1 MIRIVI
7 IIVLACS
14 VALVGYIFNLHL
26 KKRRDL
32 FFELEKAID
41 EMKNQIVFSKNF
53 IKDIVS
59 NLSLSKDIRNILED
73 NYENSPF
80 KKEEIE
86 KIKELFGSVG
96 KSDVDGEK
104 AKLEMAKQKF
114 EEMSN
119 NAEKSYN
126 QNGKLSIKLG
136 MLFGLAIFIF
146 LV

>member
-1 MIRIVI
+1 MIRIVVVV
-7 IIVLACS
+7 VLACA
-14 VALVGYIFNLHL
+14 VALVGYIYNLHL

-41 EMKNQIVFSKNF
+41 EMKSQIVFSKNF
-53 IKDIVS
+53 IKDIVN
-59 NLSLSKDIRNILED
+59 NLSLSKDITNILEE

-80 KKEEIE
+80 RKEEIK
-86 KIKELFGSVG
+86 KIKELFSSIG
-96 KSDVDGEK
+96 KSDLDGEK
-104 AKLEMAKQKF
+104 VKLEMAKQKF
-114 EEMSN
+114 EEMSK

-136 MLFGLAIFIF
+136 MLFGVAIFIF

>member
-1 MIRIVI
+1 MIRIVVVV
-7 IIVLACS
+7 VLACA
-14 VALVGYIFNLHL
+14 VALVGYIYDLHL

-41 EMKNQIVFSKNF
+41 EMKSQIVFSKNF
-53 IKDIVS
+53 IKDIVN
-59 NLSLSKDIRNILED
+59 NLSLSKDITNIMEE

-80 KKEEIE
+80 RKEEIK
-86 KIKELFGSVG
+86 KIKELFSSIG
-96 KSDVDGEK
+96 KSDLDGEK
-104 AKLEMAKQKF
+104 VKLEMAKQKF
-114 EEMSN
+114 EEMSK

-136 MLFGLAIFIF
+136 MLFGVAIFIF

>member
-1 MIRIVI
+1 MIRIVVVV
-7 IIVLACS
+7 VLACA
-14 VALVGYIFNLHL
+14 VALVGYIYNLHL

-41 EMKNQIVFSKNF
+41 EMKSQIVFSKNF
-53 IKDIVS
+53 IKDIVN
-59 NLSLSKDIRNILED
+59 NLSLSKEIRNILDD
-73 NYENSPF
+73 NIENSPF

-86 KIKELFGSVG
+86 KIKELFSSIG
-96 KSDVDGEK
+96 KSDLDGEK
-104 AKLEMAKQKF
+104 VKLEMAKQKF
-114 EEMSN
+114 EEMSK

-136 MLFGLAIFIF
+136 MLFGVAIFIF

>member
-1 MIRIVI
+1 MIRIVVVV
-7 IIVLACS
+7 VLACA
-14 VALVGYIFNLHL
+14 VALVGYIYNLHL

-53 IKDIVS
+53 IKDIVN
-59 NLSLSKDIRNILED
+59 NLSLSKDITNILEE

-80 KKEEIE
+80 KKEEIK
-86 KIKELFGSVG
+86 KIKELFSSIG
-96 KSDVDGEK
+96 KSDLDGEK
-104 AKLEMAKQKF
+104 VKLEMAKQKF
-114 EEMSN
+114 EEMSK

-136 MLFGLAIFIF
+136 MLFGVAIFIF